1 MRREPEHSARYD
13 FPPGVEALRR
23 QIARR
28 SPDMG
33 CNFSPRD
40 ITVTCGALEAL
51 GLSLRAV
58 AKPGD
63 VIAMESPTYFGILE
77 SAASL
82 GMKIIE
88 IPTNPQSGMDLN
100 QLEAAIR
107 KHRVKACVVMTNSHN
122 PLGYVLPDHYK
133 KALVDVTA
141 RWNVPLIEDDTYGDL
156 AHQDLRPR
164 TAKSFDRNGLVIL
177 YSSFSKIL
185 SPGYRIGWVAAGRF
199 REDVERLKLL
209 TSVASPSLPQSVIA
223 EFLATGGYDRY
234 LKRLRTRLAGQVESV
249 RQAIA
254 KYFPQGTRISR
265 PAGGYMLWIEFPP
278 RINAL
283 KLYRAALAEN
293 ISILPGTIFSATGQY
308 KNHIRINCGHVW
320 SEIYDRALL
329 TLGRLCEKAQAS
341 QSV

>member
-1 MRREPEHSARYD
+1 MRKPGTVSQPALIVRREPEHSARYD

-33 CNFSPRD
+33 SNFSPRD

-51 GLSLRAV
+51 SLSLRAV

-82 GMKIIE
+82 GMKVIE

-185 SPGYRIGWVAAGRF
+185 SPGDRKILSSRHADQPSSR
-199 REDVERLKLL
+199 RLHA
-209 TSVASPSLPQSVIA
+209 V
-223 EFLATGGYDRY
+223 D
-234 LKRLRTRLAGQVESV
+234 
-249 RQAIA
+249 
-254 KYFPQGTRISR
+254 
-265 PAGGYMLWIEFPP
+265 
-278 RINAL
+278 
-283 KLYRAALAEN
+283 
-293 ISILPGTIFSATGQY
+293 
-308 KNHIRINCGHVW
+308 
-320 SEIYDRALL
+320 
-329 TLGRLCEKAQAS
+329 
-341 QSV
+341 

>member
-1 MRREPEHSARYD
+1 MATVARAESPLYLQIAESMTQQVARGALRPGDRVPSLRRLSRQRRVSMSTALHAYLWLESRGYLEARPQSGFYVRTPFSALIPEPQFESPKTQPKTVTTNAILAELMESANNPTNIPLGAGCASPELYPNRRLNLILRRIVRREPEHSARYD

-51 GLSLRAV
+51 SLSLRAV

-107 KHRVKACVVMTNSHN
+107 KHRVKACVVMTNSHT

-141 RWNVPLIEDDTYGDL
+141 RWNVPLIEDD
-156 AHQDLRPR
+156 
-164 TAKSFDRNGLVIL
+164 N
-177 YSSFSKIL
+177 
-185 SPGYRIGWVAAGRF
+185 
-199 REDVERLKLL
+199 
-209 TSVASPSLPQSVIA
+209 SPSLPQSVIA

-234 LKRLRTRLAGQVESV
+234 LKRLRTRLAGQVESG
-249 RQAIA
+249 RQ
-254 KYFPQGTRISR
+254 G
-265 PAGGYMLWIEFPP
+265 
-278 RINAL
+278 
-283 KLYRAALAEN
+283 
-293 ISILPGTIFSATGQY
+293 
-308 KNHIRINCGHVW
+308 
-320 SEIYDRALL
+320 
-329 TLGRLCEKAQAS
+329 
-341 QSV
+341 